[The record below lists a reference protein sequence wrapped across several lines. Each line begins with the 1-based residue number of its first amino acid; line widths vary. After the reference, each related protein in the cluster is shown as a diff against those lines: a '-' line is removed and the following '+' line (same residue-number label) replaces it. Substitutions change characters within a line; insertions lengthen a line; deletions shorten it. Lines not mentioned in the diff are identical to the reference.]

1 MDRYIKTQNNNGFT
15 LIEMMMVI
23 LIIGII
29 LSLSIPNY
37 GLVRERAR
45 VTAQKM
51 NMYNVGTV
59 IESYFSEK
67 GEYGYDFYED
77 GYGAYFPGGDPYANP
92 EPVMGKLPTNPWT
105 GEELIEDNFNPDWPY
120 DYASEVSSDSV
131 GGANDLYDYELEPG
145 EMRYG
150 MYQPVGSVRI
160 TLWGL
165 IGMDGK
171 GQSIRS
177 FDATGERVIIFVLHN

>member
-15 LIEMMMVI
+15 LIEMLMVI

-37 GLVRERAR
+37 ALVRERAR
-45 VTAQKM
+45 ITAEKM
-51 NMYNVGTV
+51 NMHNVALV
-59 IESYFSEK
+59 IETYFSEK
-67 GEYGYDFYED
+67 GEYGYDFYGD

-105 GEELIEDNFNPDWPY
+105 GAVMDPEEFYLDYY
-120 DYASEVSSDSV
+120 DSPQEVSSDSIY
-131 GGANDLYDYELEPG
+131 GPNDYDEYEPG
-145 EMRYG
+145 EMIYKV
-150 MYQPVGSVRI
+150 YDIPTRI

-165 IGMDGK
+165 IGMDQN

>member
-1 MDRYIKTQNNNGFT
+1 MKTKYINGFT
-15 LIEMMMVI
+15 LVEMLLVI

-29 LSLSIPNY
+29 LSLSVPNY
-37 GLVRERAR
+37 SLIRERAR
-45 VTAQKM
+45 ITAEKM
-51 NMYNVGTV
+51 NMHNVALV
-59 IESYFSEK
+59 IETYFSET
-67 GEYGYDFYED
+67 GIYAIDFEDD

-92 EPVMGKLPTNPWT
+92 LVMGKLPTNPWT
-105 GEELIEDNFNPDWPY
+105 GAEMDPMEFNPWDY
-120 DYASEVSSDSV
+120 DSPQEVSSDSV

-150 MYQPVGSVRI
+150 TWTNNVGRI
-160 TLWGL
+160 TQWGL
-165 IGMDGK
+165 IGMDIQ

>member
-15 LIEMMMVI
+15 LIEMLMVI

-37 GLVRERAR
+37 ALIRERAR
-45 VTAQKM
+45 ITAEKM
-51 NMYNVGTV
+51 NMHNVALV
-59 IESYFSEK
+59 IETYFSEK
-67 GEYGYDFYED
+67 GEYGIDFYEYD
-77 GYGAYFPGGDPYANP
+77 YGAYFPGGDPYADP
-92 EPVMGKLPTNPWT
+92 PVMGKLPTNPWT
-105 GEELIEDNFNPDWPY
+105 GDVMDPDEFNPELGWY
-120 DYASEVSSDSV
+120 DSPQEVSSDSV

-145 EMRYG
+145 EMRYAT
-150 MYQPVGSVRI
+150 YEISPERP

-165 IGMDGK
+165 IGMDQN